1 MASLQGFNS
10 ASPSLSLSVP
20 TQHGSFLQRHP
31 SRTDLHVLPM
41 GCTSTSTT
49 PEWLHPAGPTF
60 QVLLSMPS
68 LRSAA
73 HSSAVTAVGPLREAG
88 AALG

>member
-1 MASLQGFNS
+1 
-10 ASPSLSLSVP
+10 
-20 TQHGSFLQRHP
+20 
-31 SRTDLHVLPM
+31 
-41 GCTSTSTT
+41 
-49 PEWLHPAGPTF
+49 
-60 QVLLSMPS
+60 MPS